1 MVFDTR
7 FKIKS
12 SENKLWYKQS
22 ATCFNN
28 ALPLG
33 NGRIGAI
40 VFGGVEEEKISI
52 NEDTLWSGYP
62 RKNNIE
68 DYPSV
73 YRKAIEMFDKGEK
86 TEAQKYFE
94 DNFGAAS
101 GIIEMLVQCDKEGNV
116 KLLPALP
123 DSWKNGQVKNL
134 RLPGKKSVSFAWE
147 NGKIIYSEIKENV
160 KC

>member
-73 YRKAIEMFDKGEK
+73 YRKAIEMFDMGMKPKEVAAALGFCEIN
-86 TEAQKYFE
+86 YFYTVFKRE
-94 DNFGAAS
+94 TGHTPS
-101 GIIEMLVQCDKEGNV
+101 EY
-116 KLLPALP
+116 
-123 DSWKNGQVKNL
+123 
-134 RLPGKKSVSFAWE
+134 KKSR
-147 NGKIIYSEIKENV
+147 
-160 KC
+160 

>member
-1 MVFDTR
+1 M
-7 FKIKS
+7 KK
-12 SENKLWYKQS
+12 K
-22 ATCFNN
+22 
-28 ALPLG
+28 
-33 NGRIGAI
+33 
-40 VFGGVEEEKISI
+40 KISI

-86 TEAQKYFE
+86 TEAQKYF
-94 DNFGAAS
+94 DGNFGAAS

>member
-1 MVFDTR
+1 LFDEKERQAAKKVLLSRGDGGTGWSLAW
-7 FKIKS
+7 KI
-12 SENKLWYKQS
+12 NLWARLGDGNHALKLL
-22 ATCFNN
+22 NN
-28 ALPLG
+28 QLKTVPAECDSPSL
-33 NGRIGAI
+33 A
-40 VFGGVEEEKISI
+40 GGS
-52 NEDTLWSGYP
+52 YP
-62 RKNNIE
+62 NLLCAHPPFQI
-68 DYPSV
+68 D
-73 YRKAIEMFDKGEK
+73 G
-86 TEAQKYFE
+86 
-94 DNFGAAS
+94 NFGAAS